1 MNIKEEFSYE
11 IAYIQDQFRLIEEEL
26 YYGGINGSQG
36 NGSLRKISS
45 NIKECLNE
53 IFNQIQKGE
62 GSKRNQELD
71 CLFDNDNL
79 TSK

>member
-1 MNIKEEFSYE
+1 MNIKEEFSDE